1 MQRQGALRLPI
12 CPKNIG
18 GQGTIGIEA
27 LAGCQIPWRA
37 LSNLPPGRLLIYG
50 CGLNSPAVCQI
61 FQEGVDGALRRG
73 PAGDEADAGV
83 VRVHSVVDLKLITL
97 GL

>member
-27 LAGCQIPWRA
+27 SAGCQIPMEGAVESAAWSIA
-37 LSNLPPGRLLIYG
+37 